1 MNLSNEFLD
10 AIKCSLKE
18 DYNDYKASLDSE
30 AFRGLRV
37 NLLKA
42 SPEKLKSLLVFD
54 LEKTPFCDEG
64 FYISGGIKGLGNH
77 PLHHAGAFYL
87 QEPSAMSAVSALD
100 VKRGDRVLDLCAAP
114 GGKSTQIASR
124 LAGEGLLWSNEIVGS
139 RAKILA
145 QNIERC
151 GVRNVVVSSCSP
163 DKLCEKLSGYFDKVL
178 VDAPCSGEGMIRR
191 EPAAIS
197 EWSYQNRISCA
208 TRQLKILDSADLAL
222 KSGGEMVYSTCT
234 LSGEENEMV
243 IDAFLKSH
251 PNYILLDIE
260 KEFGRAGYNHF
271 ETENDMSKTRRI
283 LPQDSGEG
291 HFVAKLK
298 KTSGNMSVLSNYV
311 YAPVKNPD
319 FDKFISDNFE
329 GVFGIP
335 HQMGDSILLLPKD
348 LPDMRG
354 LHIIS
359 AGVLCGQC
367 VKNRFVPS
375 HSLYA
380 ASDKSSLKN
389 YIDMSLNDER
399 LAKYLHGEEI
409 PSDASGYTAVLV
421 EGIPLGFGK
430 ASNGVLKNHY
440 PKGLRTIG

>member
-1 MNLSNEFLD
+1 MNLSQEFLD
-10 AIKCSLKE
+10 AIKSSLKD

-42 SPEKLKSLLVFD
+42 TPEKIKTLLDFD
-54 LEKTPFCDEG
+54 LENTPFCDEG
-64 FYISGGIKGLGNH
+64 FYISNDIKGLGNH

-87 QEPSAMSAVSALD
+87 QEPSAMSAVSALG
-100 VKRGDRVLDLCAAP
+100 VEKGDKVLDLCAAP
-114 GGKSTQIASR
+114 GGKSTQIASH

-151 GVRNVVVSSCSP
+151 GVRNAVVSSCSP
-163 DKLCEKLSGYFDKVL
+163 DKLCEKLKGYFDKVL

-191 EPAAIS
+191 ESAAIT

-222 KSGGEMVYSTCT
+222 KTGGVMVYSTCT

-260 KEFGRAGYNHF
+260 KQFGRGGYNHF

-283 LPQDSGEG
+283 LPQDKGEG

-298 KTSGNMSVLSNYV
+298 KVSGDMSAPASFNYK
-311 YAPVKNPD
+311 PLKNPD
-319 FDKFISDNFE
+319 FKKFISDNFNFI
-329 GVFGIP
+329 FGTP
-335 HQMGDSILLLPKD
+335 HQIGDSIMLLPEN
-348 LPDMRG
+348 LPDMSG

-359 AGVLCGQC
+359 AGVLCGQIA
-367 VKNRFVPS
+367 KNRFIPA
-375 HSLYA
+375 HSLYG
-380 ASDKSSLKN
+380 ASDKSTLKN
-389 YIDMSLNDER
+389 YLDLNLSDER
-399 LAKYLHGEEI
+399 VAKFLHGEEI
-409 PSDASGYTAVLV
+409 PCETSGYTAVLV

-440 PKGLRTIG
+440 PKGLRTLT